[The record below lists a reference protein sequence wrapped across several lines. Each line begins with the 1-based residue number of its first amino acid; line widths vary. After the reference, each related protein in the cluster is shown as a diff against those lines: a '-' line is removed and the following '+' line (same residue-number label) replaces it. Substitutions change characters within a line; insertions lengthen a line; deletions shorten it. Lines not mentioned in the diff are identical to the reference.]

1 MMLSTMLVAAAFTAG
16 PVYYDGGYAGGGYGG
31 GAYAGGV
38 APYGSFDAYGF
49 GGQLYPYDGPEPW
62 LHGYFQEIPAYGGY
76 TAFRPYNYKHVL
88 SQSQTA
94 GGWGLN
100 PTMPYSQ
107 QFWHRY
113 HAQATMSPTADGYD
127 PAPGYVTPPPPA
139 PVTPIGHRSA
149 AGHEWPQEQARL
161 RRSFR

>member
-1 MMLSTMLVAAAFTAG
+1 MMLSSMLLAAALTSG
-16 PVYYDGGYAGGGYGG
+16 PVYYDGGYGGPAAYGG
-31 GAYAGGV
+31 
-38 APYGSFDAYGF
+38 FDAYGF

-76 TAFRPYNYKHVL
+76 AAFRPYNYKHVL
-88 SQSQTA
+88 SQSQAA

-113 HAQATMSPTADGYD
+113 HAAATMSPSVESFYES
-127 PAPGYVTPPPPA
+127 APGYVAPQHGPHPAVVPPA
-139 PVTPIGHRSA
+139 PISPIGHRSSPND
-149 AGHEWPQEQARL
+149 EWVDEQARL
-161 RRSFR
+161 RRAFR